1 MRPADRER
9 MVKKPDVSTMQHT
22 DTTRQMGIRSY
33 IPFVL
38 YSLLMSI
45 SLTLPEASFLRLLRL
60 LVQKGVLISSST
72 VDSS

>member
-1 MRPADRER
+1 MD
-9 MVKKPDVSTMQHT
+9 
-22 DTTRQMGIRSY
+22 IRSY

-38 YSLLMSI
+38 RSLLMSI